1 MRDSTKEQL
10 NYVIKRLTE
19 IVENCDEHYR
29 TIDINIQMYSVW
41 TADGRGPEIIYTVE
55 EPVRLGDNKNEF

>member
-1 MRDSTKEQL
+1 MRDTTKEQL
-10 NYVIKRLTE
+10 NSVIKRLTE

-41 TADGRGPEIIYTVE
+41 TTVGKSPEIIYTVK
-55 EPVRLGDNKNEF
+55 EPVRLGD